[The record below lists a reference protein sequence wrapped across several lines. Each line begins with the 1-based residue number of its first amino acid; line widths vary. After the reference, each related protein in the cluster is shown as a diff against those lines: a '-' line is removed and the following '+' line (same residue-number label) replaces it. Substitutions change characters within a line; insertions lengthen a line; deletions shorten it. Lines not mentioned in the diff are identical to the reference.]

1 MIGNFVHYVRQLAS
15 GEFSQGWGFVK
26 AVSVNPDNRPIVLI
40 HDAEQPEQ
48 SNTFNVDLLA
58 VNATPEFRAEY
69 KAMMVDVQRIADEAN
84 ALIAKTAADANAQIA
99 IRKTEVLGQAIEF
112 KRPSDEIEQAA

>member
-1 MIGNFVHYVRQLAS
+1 MIGESAKYLRQLPS
-15 GEFSQGWGFVK
+15 GEFSEGFGWVK
-26 AVSVNPDNRPIVLI
+26 AISLSPENRQIVLI
-40 HDAEQPEQ
+40 YDPSQPEQ
-48 SNTFNVDLLA
+48 SNTFNVDLCTIDAEPAFL
-58 VNATPEFRAEY
+58 AEY
-69 KAMMVDVQRIADEAN
+69 KAMMLDVQRIADEAN

>member
-1 MIGNFVHYVRQLAS
+1 MIGNFVHYVRQLPS

-48 SNTFNVDLLA
+48 SNTFNVDMCA
-58 VNATPEFRAEY
+58 VDATPEFIDQY
-69 KAMMVDVQRIADEAN
+69 KTMMRDIVLIADEAN
-84 ALIAKTAADANAQIA
+84 KHIAETAEKANAEIA
-99 IRKTEVLGQAIEF
+99 VRKTELMGEAIEF
-112 KRPSDEIEQAA
+112 KRPSDEIEKAA